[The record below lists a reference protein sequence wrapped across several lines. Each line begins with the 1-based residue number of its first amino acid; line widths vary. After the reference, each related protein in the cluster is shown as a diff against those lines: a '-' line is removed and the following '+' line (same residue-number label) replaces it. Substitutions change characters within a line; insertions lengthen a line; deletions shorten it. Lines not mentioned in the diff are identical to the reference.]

1 MAITANFSRP
11 QTISDEVYE
20 HLRNEVLMGSL
31 QPGQWLREQ
40 EIAETLN
47 VSRTPVREAVRRLGQ
62 EGLLEISPN
71 RGVRV
76 RDLTSTEAV
85 DTYEVRAMLEGRSAR
100 LAAQRVTPDQL
111 ERLRALLKE
120 IARTP
125 PEDYAAQIKAD
136 DTFHNAIA
144 ELAGNE
150 VLLEM
155 IKLLNSRIT
164 RIKIL
169 TRDTNLSTTTQHQH
183 EAIVDAVAAGDA
195 ERAEAAMREHL
206 ETYRQI
212 VQERLTKV

>member
-1 MAITANFSRP
+1 
-11 QTISDEVYE
+11 
-20 HLRNEVLMGSL
+20 
-31 QPGQWLREQ
+31 
-40 EIAETLN
+40 
-47 VSRTPVREAVRRLGQ
+47 
-62 EGLLEISPN
+62 
-71 RGVRV
+71 
-76 RDLTSTEAV
+76 
-85 DTYEVRAMLEGRSAR
+85 
-100 LAAQRVTPDQL
+100 
-111 ERLRALLKE
+111 
-120 IARTP
+120 
-125 PEDYAAQIKAD
+125 
-136 DTFHNAIA
+136 
-144 ELAGNE
+144 